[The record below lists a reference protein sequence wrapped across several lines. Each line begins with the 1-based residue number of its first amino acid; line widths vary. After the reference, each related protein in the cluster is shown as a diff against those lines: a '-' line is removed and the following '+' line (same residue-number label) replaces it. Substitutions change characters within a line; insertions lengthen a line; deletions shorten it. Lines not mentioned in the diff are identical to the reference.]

1 MTNDLRTTLA
11 TLAWTAALLPP
22 AGAFASDAVP
32 TLDADVV
39 KSRTERWLAPY
50 VAAGDFKGVVLIAQ
64 GDRVLV
70 QEAFGA
76 PGGQA
81 APLSVATRF
90 RVASLS
96 KTFTAAAIERLA
108 ARGKLSLKDTLEPYV
123 PGIAN
128 GAQITIE
135 QLLGHTSG
143 VGVLDD
149 ADVTTTCLPTAEL
162 IARLRRSRPL
172 FAPGKDDR
180 YSNEGYLLL
189 GAIIEK
195 VTGRSYADALAQ
207 QVFDPLKLANTGV
220 ACQGIPPGDD
230 AVGHYPDATAHGVQA
245 VPANEATWNG
255 PGSIYSN
262 APDLVAWLRAVD
274 SDDAWRNDHL
284 AYPFGW
290 GRRNYSGTRPLIE
303 QSGIEAGFT
312 AHMAL
317 YRPGHV
323 YAIVLNSVQS
333 GLQNVVAKD
342 LEAVLFGGA
351 TSTPP
356 AVSSIGVEPRA
367 LAAYAGTYRTP
378 SIGYPMILALQ
389 DGVLTI
395 HWGEAPFLRALTPT
409 GQDAFFYRSE
419 YANVT
424 FQHDASGKVT
434 ATTWQWPGG
443 GPLQLQRQDAP

>member
-1 MTNDLRTTLA
+1 MKNIRSTLA
-11 TLAWTAALLPP
+11 TAAWLCAVLAPP
-22 AGAFASDAVP
+22 RAFAAEATP
-32 TLDADVV
+32 NLDAGLV
-39 KSRTERWLAPY
+39 KSRTEHWLAPY
-50 VAAGDFKGVVLIAQ
+50 VAAGDFNGVVLIAQ

-70 QEAFGA
+70 HEAFGA
-76 PGGQA
+76 RAGPSTS
-81 APLSVATRF
+81 LSVASRF

-96 KTFTAAAIERLA
+96 KTFTAAAIEQLA
-108 ARGKLSLKDTLEPYV
+108 AQGKLSLKDTLEAYV
-123 PGIAN
+123 PGIPN

-149 ADVTTTCLPTAEL
+149 AEVTTRCLPTADL
-162 IARLRRSRPL
+162 VARLRRSKPL
-172 FAPGKDDR
+172 FAPGKDDQ

-195 VTGRSYADALAQ
+195 VTGQSYAQALAQ
-207 QVFDPLKLANTGV
+207 RVFEPLKLADTGV

-230 AVGHYPDATAHGVQA
+230 ATGHYPDATAHGVQP

-262 APDLVAWLRAVD
+262 APDLLAWLRAVD
-274 SDDAWRNDHL
+274 TDDAWRNDQL

-290 GRRNYSGTRPLIE
+290 GKRNYAGSRPLIE

-317 YRPGHV
+317 YRQGHL

-333 GLQNVVAKD
+333 GFQNVVPQD

-351 TSTPP
+351 VSTPP
-356 AVSSIGVEPRA
+356 VVPALRLGREA

-378 SIGYPMILALQ
+378 AIGYPMILAVH
-389 DGVLTI
+389 DGALTV
-395 HWGEAPFLRALTPT
+395 HWGEAPFPRALAPT
-409 GQDAFFYRSE
+409 GKDTFFYRSE
-419 YANVT
+419 YAKVA
-424 FQHDASGKVT
+424 FQRDAHGKVT

-443 GPLQLQRQDAP
+443 EPLRLVRQDAP